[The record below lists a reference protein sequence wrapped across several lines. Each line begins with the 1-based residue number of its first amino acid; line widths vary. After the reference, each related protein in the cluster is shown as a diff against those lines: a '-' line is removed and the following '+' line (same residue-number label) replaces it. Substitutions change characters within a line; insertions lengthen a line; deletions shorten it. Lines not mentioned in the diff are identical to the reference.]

1 MELLQK
7 DLKMVTGATMNIAM
21 SSVGLGMQDLLA
33 RPRFEEDLDQ
43 FCADQNAQVVVIMTM
58 TTDEHSQPH
67 REISVYSKDRIY
79 RDQISDVLDNS
90 GEVDLE
96 LELLQS
102 PFADLTLYRQGNV
115 KASRKQVLPILK
127 SFLHGDVTPD
137 VSSKE
142 FVRQTSVAKATEGF
156 SHFDPVT
163 SSVPEESPE
172 VNNEVVFDLSFSTGS
187 ESEMK
192 MRSVDFGSP
201 DDSLKN
207 LSNSAIEFDPFS
219 SLNDVAGDRLVQN
232 IGQDKSKGQVTSG
245 KPASSLFLS
254 SANSINLLDFV
265 ISDSELVDP
274 FSSVDSTNMSANDP
288 KRELSVDKVDM
299 KEKEPGNVERSEN
312 EMVPT
317 VDQLMNTDS
326 KTDNNTTADI
336 DFSPTSNTHAQNNF
350 DSAIWASNST
360 INENSFIPDRS
371 QDFNVFESEIVKID
385 SASLFN
391 HGESSFLFDNVSID
405 DQSEAKA
412 DIKSRSVDLLGL
424 GTMSVHKPAEKSA
437 SLIVECDPQ
446 SQADNLAEL
455 DEADFFEKVST
466 PDQHNSGE
474 NSPFVNSGISTPY
487 EFSSLYHS
495 RTESESG
502 LAPPNS
508 LMDRGIDEGGQDFH
522 LPSFNSAE
530 MVERIHKK
538 KASIGNTFDLLVPD
552 PSELEEGLLSA
563 STPYTPQNSFRED
576 ADPYLLRDVELPSL
590 NNSDMVEKVQQKRNS
605 MVAGLDDTN
614 DVGGILF
621 GYTPTNQSAQLDSS
635 ENPFGNFANQV
646 PWESTEVPSDQ
657 SSKNPFFSLNN
668 DKDMDHTDSLEHVP
682 FTPMNTFVDVS
693 GAEFMKQRNS
703 LSDPDLMVKLNSL
716 KRNSEGAITQL
727 GTNPFEDFGAG
738 IDAGEGNQPS
748 QTGSQDVWDI
758 FGGGYNENVTQ
769 SENEDN
775 LNPFMNFSD
784 NPITFP
790 AADVNNI
797 FGVNESE
804 PIENL
809 SRENLAHYGSKETLT
824 ISELHDKANIEA
836 ANVVAQNVAIE
847 IIQDAME
854 TFPNLTH
861 PVIAQQVTTE
871 VMEISGLVG
880 IAADSGQDVIGSN
893 EPPKPVPTES
903 PRLRTDY
910 SIETDYLPSMDPL
923 HGSLNMIASSAN
935 SRSVE
940 TDAEKEVVESES
952 FRKVSCTEINAQE
965 IKTISDL
972 PELKAAIKDTIQEL
986 IFENN
991 MQEAMDT
998 FEEPYKSEENTLW
1011 NEGISGTKDDV
1022 RNKEKEIP
1030 HDDEYQAYTFDAG
1043 LVQTSDDENELI
1055 DSQIDHVEHIIL
1067 PEKSSEISTTEIL
1080 IHQATDSFEEEIP
1093 EMNDMAIQ
1101 TDKIVGS
1108 VPASVKNTQA
1118 HTEGSSVF
1126 DPMNTSAITEER
1138 YSNDTAD
1145 ETYNYNKIFNAGDD
1159 EHDSDVDVEND
1170 ATTGMYMGRTTNL
1183 TVDTAYASAAVSKLT
1198 GKSPIEVSPDYVDTI
1213 VGYYAGT
1220 VESVDDAVHKNE
1232 VNVGENVKTITEEF
1246 ADLDCFECVSN
1257 DTDGLNIDS
1266 DMADPVSANKQLIEE
1281 VPYSLDKH
1289 DDMFGKFEHQLI
1301 DTNETFENMSL
1312 SDSSPENI
1320 LDLAAKE
1327 DAIILDD
1334 NRQVEY
1340 GQNVRSMSPNA
1351 KKHVLEQATFSLEE
1365 LGDMFDNYE
1374 KQLELRHELYKVVS
1388 SSDSSPEENTA
1399 YAQKTL
1405 CLSTEFDRENTAS
1418 TDREDLENATREKQD
1433 FSYLLEEDFENQFER
1448 GATAASLP
1456 GMHTMSTWKQENH
1469 LFVELDDEDIKQD
1482 SESMIEEEDLDSFH
1496 HVMDTF
1502 PDDSVEP
1509 YYESENVDGQNQAG
1523 KIDENVWDDLKDEPE
1538 NSNSQEHVHR
1548 NNGDMVEHESKDDGH
1563 QDIKGKIGEF
1573 NADYIES
1580 ESLDNLNH
1588 ANRIDD
1594 TRDFGAYECEHANHQ
1609 DQDGGI
1615 KDESESV
1622 ESQDHVYKIDED
1634 DGDFAKYE
1642 FKHPD
1647 HVHDDMNKKDDVD
1660 FKDDSERFG
1669 NQEHVERYDDDTVE
1683 DDDDY
1688 ATDEA
1693 YTNQD
1698 KYESESVDSQE
1709 LRGRIDK
1716 DDGDFGKPDYAY
1728 HQDYDGNICEDYDGH
1743 VKDHSESVYPSYHD
1757 DRFDADHEDLSKYES
1772 EDGQDHAHDI
1782 DDDDDDDQIKD
1793 GSESIDSQDHA
1804 NRIHEDDGDFAKHE
1818 FKHDHGGRIDE
1829 EDDDHVKYQCASK
1842 ESIDEGDGDQVDY
1855 GPGSVCVQDYE
1866 GRMQDDGE
1874 SENVEIVVKSYI
1886 NDNDGGDCVQN
1897 EYEQA
1902 DYQNHAERIEDEVV
1916 DSSREKDNRKQDGNM
1931 YEFGGEAG
1939 HQIQLEYDANEN
1951 IELNDSSTTSF
1962 DDGVNDIMFNFKS
1975 DHKIKLKD
1983 FKRGGSETTS
1993 TAEHNSISPDSSNS
2007 FPSSPTDSDNS
2018 ELVTVME
2025 NEIKYKHDQEN
2036 YSQDRAWLVQSDV
2049 VQDDENRRETHNL
2062 DLYQN
2067 KCEEDVYSDHDSHL
2081 AGSGHILASDIGIT
2095 SGLDDF
2101 FGLNEPEFKD
2111 KTSDN
2116 ENAGVINDD
2125 KFYISFTDSTTEDVP
2140 SNSVNDYDPFNLLT
2154 DNHEM
2159 NENVNA
2165 FEPLIGNNNQNEIND
2180 NDPFEKLTKCDEI
2193 KDNVTDAFSTEDKID
2208 SLNSSDKYNFFSND
2222 EKDHVYNGASFP
2234 EQENLLTISSM
2245 PVESV
2250 SSIETPVEETVSGFY
2265 EINPEINTGE
2275 HVKEFISNS
2284 VCVTNLGDM
2293 ETGFYVVNSEE
2304 NDLKETV
2311 NFSIEKFAIDKA
2323 NEIIKDII
2331 PKDEMECSVSS
2342 QESSE
2347 AGVYEFQEPERENSD
2362 IMDDCV
2368 DVRIT
2373 QTQGMDHTSYSDNS
2387 YQEGSGYLDNDA
2399 QSALLET
2406 KDPSIDTDQ
2415 TQMDTGN
2422 SYSLLE
2428 SLNCEQDVGQSIDSI
2443 GEPRDI
2449 INIAKELRVD
2459 QARASINNGETVHA
2473 NEHQDDVISEYNV
2486 VVHENID
2493 IVNAEEVNLHDD
2505 NNDLTTDINQDN
2517 KASIKGNND
2526 TMETLNN
2533 ETEVNTK
2540 INNDDIQHTESYMH
2554 DSSENDDSQ
2563 GFNEVENVCPAAE
2576 EDDHIDE
2583 TGFDPSELKNKRF
2596 MMKTGPGMPQISID
2610 LASSVESSLS
2620 NDSDREA
2627 FIEVEAELTSD
2638 FTEDETEIHQTCNE
2652 RDDDDADDKEN
2663 IRPNMN
2669 NAESWMKVDT
2679 VTPAIDIKFDSEN
2692 KSGSQRELILNDF
2705 DAEIQ
2710 GTVLQNISIGSAFS
2724 PLESPCE
2731 NAFEIG
2737 YQINPLFPEYNN
2749 NYEVDDVGDS
2759 TDEES
2764 GDLKKKPFV
2773 RFSNDIITDDHE
2785 IEKLEELAD
2794 SLVSVAVQDALFELE
2809 NSTSEKDGPGD
2820 EINTKILIIA
2830 DNLVKEVI
2838 TEAIEIVGNQEPNT
2852 FVEFEIADAMK
2863 ETGLEEDDSS
2873 DSDDGSSTTT
2883 EGSYQIDVSDDL
2895 TLDSSPE
2902 KELEVEETHPSSEA
2916 DPQLSLSISSPDDDV
2931 SVDNSC
2937 SIIDQSDPAIAP
2949 SFKKIPVDGS
2959 YRSFS
2964 FPDYE
2969 DHTLTSNPLDSNTG
2983 IVFEFA
2989 KGENDVNSRTFR
3001 QSSGLTLVKQD
3012 TIVPDIVISTE
3023 MSPEYDV
3030 EDITDYGADMSMTE
3044 NTESKDELSDDETD
3058 KNINY
3063 VTTYVSFVEGEI
3075 ASMNTT
3081 ANLESHLGDEAL
3093 DKGLPVNEIQ
3103 DENEEDNLVDFKLED
3118 VTRRTLDLTTNE
3130 TDAYLILS
3138 MSAVS
3143 NKEANDG
3150 DSVVANTVT
3159 VDLSSQV
3166 IRKQSIQNNDDTSG
3180 ESDNIE
3186 VLVASSA
3193 QRQEVPADNFD
3204 TFDDGIQLT
3213 GMGEDDLR
3221 ENTGAH
3227 IKDMIEKE
3235 NFNEVSNQVDLG
3247 AGFVDHK
3254 SNNKIGEFDV
3264 YDAATFSNLSEK
3276 PIEISEYSENVV
3288 EKHIDH
3294 FVERLNFVEKTEHVQ
3309 SFDDEVSE
3317 IVEQTKQFSDV
3328 VEKADD
3334 NMAVTGDVWSF
3345 VEKPFSNVELFDL
3358 SFAENCTDNDLA
3370 IEKVIDMPIEQKTVA
3385 KDESEEI
3392 IDDLQINNGETHIS
3406 EAHDQM
3412 SDVEILNEV
3421 IEPQGDDIRVEE
3433 IGIEN
3438 RSTQEQIKQDL
3449 LLNTETYNQLV
3460 DGFNESELDKLHD
3473 YVDKTYFTGTESE
3486 TTQSHVIQDLSEGAE
3501 IHNQLVNNV
3510 NEDKS
3515 HLSGDDVN
3523 NEDITR
3529 RENAYDEDSTIVEPT
3544 KEFNDV
3550 EKADDNVAETNNVW
3564 SFVEKP
3570 ILNVEQFDISF
3581 AENCADNDDLA
3592 IEKVI
3597 DMPVEHKTVSKDESV
3612 NIIDDLQINYG
3623 GTHISEAHDQ
3633 MSDVEILNEVIW
3645 PHGDDI
3651 RVEEIGIEN
3660 GSTQEQIEQDLLQ
3673 NTETYDQLVDGFN
3686 ENELDKLQ
3694 DYEFLTDLT
3703 GTKSE
3708 TTQSHVLQDLS
3719 EYAEI
3724 QNQLVINVNENKSH
3738 TSHDD
3743 VNNVDITR
3751 RENAYDE
3758 DSTIVEPTKQFSDV
3772 VEKADDNFAETNNV
3786 WSFVEKPF
3794 LHVEQFDVS
3803 FAENC
3808 ADNYLA
3814 MENVIDMPVQHKTVA
3829 KDESVKI
3836 IDDLQIKDGETHF
3849 SEAHDQS
3856 SDDWMFNEDIEPHSD
3871 VIRNEEI
3878 GIKNG
3883 STQKQIEQ
3891 DLLQN
3896 TETYN
3901 QLVDGFNETE
3911 LVKLQDYDDKTYFT
3925 ETDSETTQSHVFKEL
3940 SDDTEIHNQLV
3951 DNVNESISHTSQ
3963 DDDNNLDISRSE
3975 NTKTQSQYVNDSLLD
3990 DETKKK
3996 MPLFKDESDEIEA
4009 LMEVQPANTY
4019 TKEIEET
4026 TKEVYKPL
4034 IKDNSEDSGFSLGTR
4049 PKHRSSEYVT
4059 RKEIFYTTSGRMSVS
4074 IDSILDPPTDQELD
4088 IAANSQVTIEEEPS
4102 MPIDGDEDLPTADQT
4117 QADVV
4122 EKPLVPQKTG
4132 EVTTQPAN
4140 NDKVVVKEK
4149 AMDETQEW
4157 HEDPIPGMGH
4167 QAAMESESDS
4177 ESESDNEYGRPAR
4190 PDSLPNGA
4198 RKKKK
4203 ISPVRMFSPDSTDA
4217 LIEGIDDLPTPDDL
4231 DTPDDLEGEG
4241 LEWEDET
4248 PIDPTDTKKKFVEYM
4263 SHDDEQEKYEN
4274 TTFRKVEIAGKDFRV
4289 DMKVIE
4295 PYKKVLSHGGYYG
4308 DGLNAIILFCGC
4320 YLPDRSRSDYQYV
4333 MDNLFLY
4340 VISTLELLVAEDYLI
4355 VYFHGATPRGQM
4367 PSFGWLKRCYQM
4379 IDRRLRK
4386 NLKALLMVHPTLWLK
4401 TVVLMTKPFIS
4412 SKFSSKLRFVK
4423 TLQELGKVV
4432 PMEYIYVPDPVQH
4445 TERML
4450 QIDPDYLEKWE
4461 KEQIGKSK
4469 EKLDKGQEKM
4479 GEKMKKEPEEKTGEK
4494 LKKDIEKKSEIPVK
4508 KKLFSFFKRKK

>member
-1 MELLQK
+1 
-7 DLKMVTGATMNIAM
+7 
-21 SSVGLGMQDLLA
+21 
-33 RPRFEEDLDQ
+33 
-43 FCADQNAQVVVIMTM
+43 
-58 TTDEHSQPH
+58 
-67 REISVYSKDRIY
+67 
-79 RDQISDVLDNS
+79 
-90 GEVDLE
+90 
-96 LELLQS
+96 
-102 PFADLTLYRQGNV
+102 
-115 KASRKQVLPILK
+115 
-127 SFLHGDVTPD
+127 
-137 VSSKE
+137 
-142 FVRQTSVAKATEGF
+142 
-156 SHFDPVT
+156 
-163 SSVPEESPE
+163 
-172 VNNEVVFDLSFSTGS
+172 
-187 ESEMK
+187 
-192 MRSVDFGSP
+192 
-201 DDSLKN
+201 
-207 LSNSAIEFDPFS
+207 
-219 SLNDVAGDRLVQN
+219 
-232 IGQDKSKGQVTSG
+232 
-245 KPASSLFLS
+245 
-254 SANSINLLDFV
+254 
-265 ISDSELVDP
+265 
-274 FSSVDSTNMSANDP
+274 
-288 KRELSVDKVDM
+288 
-299 KEKEPGNVERSEN
+299 
-312 EMVPT
+312 
-317 VDQLMNTDS
+317 
-326 KTDNNTTADI
+326 
-336 DFSPTSNTHAQNNF
+336 
-350 DSAIWASNST
+350 
-360 INENSFIPDRS
+360 
-371 QDFNVFESEIVKID
+371 
-385 SASLFN
+385 
-391 HGESSFLFDNVSID
+391 
-405 DQSEAKA
+405 
-412 DIKSRSVDLLGL
+412 
-424 GTMSVHKPAEKSA
+424 
-437 SLIVECDPQ
+437 
-446 SQADNLAEL
+446 
-455 DEADFFEKVST
+455 
-466 PDQHNSGE
+466 
-474 NSPFVNSGISTPY
+474 
-487 EFSSLYHS
+487 
-495 RTESESG
+495 
-502 LAPPNS
+502 
-508 LMDRGIDEGGQDFH
+508 
-522 LPSFNSAE
+522 
-530 MVERIHKK
+530 
-538 KASIGNTFDLLVPD
+538 
-552 PSELEEGLLSA
+552 
-563 STPYTPQNSFRED
+563 
-576 ADPYLLRDVELPSL
+576 
-590 NNSDMVEKVQQKRNS
+590 
-605 MVAGLDDTN
+605 
-614 DVGGILF
+614 
-621 GYTPTNQSAQLDSS
+621 
-635 ENPFGNFANQV
+635 
-646 PWESTEVPSDQ
+646 
-657 SSKNPFFSLNN
+657 
-668 DKDMDHTDSLEHVP
+668 
-682 FTPMNTFVDVS
+682 
-693 GAEFMKQRNS
+693 
-703 LSDPDLMVKLNSL
+703 
-716 KRNSEGAITQL
+716 
-727 GTNPFEDFGAG
+727 
-738 IDAGEGNQPS
+738 
-748 QTGSQDVWDI
+748 
-758 FGGGYNENVTQ
+758 
-769 SENEDN
+769 
-775 LNPFMNFSD
+775 
-784 NPITFP
+784 
-790 AADVNNI
+790 
-797 FGVNESE
+797 
-804 PIENL
+804 
-809 SRENLAHYGSKETLT
+809 
-824 ISELHDKANIEA
+824 
-836 ANVVAQNVAIE
+836 
-847 IIQDAME
+847 
-854 TFPNLTH
+854 
-861 PVIAQQVTTE
+861 
-871 VMEISGLVG
+871 
-880 IAADSGQDVIGSN
+880 
-893 EPPKPVPTES
+893 
-903 PRLRTDY
+903 
-910 SIETDYLPSMDPL
+910 
-923 HGSLNMIASSAN
+923 
-935 SRSVE
+935 
-940 TDAEKEVVESES
+940 
-952 FRKVSCTEINAQE
+952 
-965 IKTISDL
+965 
-972 PELKAAIKDTIQEL
+972 
-986 IFENN
+986 
-991 MQEAMDT
+991 
-998 FEEPYKSEENTLW
+998 
-1011 NEGISGTKDDV
+1011 
-1022 RNKEKEIP
+1022 
-1030 HDDEYQAYTFDAG
+1030 
-1043 LVQTSDDENELI
+1043 
-1055 DSQIDHVEHIIL
+1055 
-1067 PEKSSEISTTEIL
+1067 
-1080 IHQATDSFEEEIP
+1080 
-1093 EMNDMAIQ
+1093 
-1101 TDKIVGS
+1101 
-1108 VPASVKNTQA
+1108 
-1118 HTEGSSVF
+1118 
-1126 DPMNTSAITEER
+1126 
-1138 YSNDTAD
+1138 
-1145 ETYNYNKIFNAGDD
+1145 
-1159 EHDSDVDVEND
+1159 
-1170 ATTGMYMGRTTNL
+1170 
-1183 TVDTAYASAAVSKLT
+1183 
-1198 GKSPIEVSPDYVDTI
+1198 
-1213 VGYYAGT
+1213 
-1220 VESVDDAVHKNE
+1220 
-1232 VNVGENVKTITEEF
+1232 
-1246 ADLDCFECVSN
+1246 
-1257 DTDGLNIDS
+1257 
-1266 DMADPVSANKQLIEE
+1266 
-1281 VPYSLDKH
+1281 
-1289 DDMFGKFEHQLI
+1289 
-1301 DTNETFENMSL
+1301 
-1312 SDSSPENI
+1312 
-1320 LDLAAKE
+1320 
-1327 DAIILDD
+1327 
-1334 NRQVEY
+1334 
-1340 GQNVRSMSPNA
+1340 
-1351 KKHVLEQATFSLEE
+1351 
-1365 LGDMFDNYE
+1365 
-1374 KQLELRHELYKVVS
+1374 
-1388 SSDSSPEENTA
+1388 
-1399 YAQKTL
+1399 
-1405 CLSTEFDRENTAS
+1405 
-1418 TDREDLENATREKQD
+1418 
-1433 FSYLLEEDFENQFER
+1433 
-1448 GATAASLP
+1448 
-1456 GMHTMSTWKQENH
+1456 
-1469 LFVELDDEDIKQD
+1469 
-1482 SESMIEEEDLDSFH
+1482 
-1496 HVMDTF
+1496 
-1502 PDDSVEP
+1502 
-1509 YYESENVDGQNQAG
+1509 
-1523 KIDENVWDDLKDEPE
+1523 
-1538 NSNSQEHVHR
+1538 
-1548 NNGDMVEHESKDDGH
+1548 
-1563 QDIKGKIGEF
+1563 
-1573 NADYIES
+1573 
-1580 ESLDNLNH
+1580 
-1588 ANRIDD
+1588 
-1594 TRDFGAYECEHANHQ
+1594 
-1609 DQDGGI
+1609 
-1615 KDESESV
+1615 
-1622 ESQDHVYKIDED
+1622 
-1634 DGDFAKYE
+1634 
-1642 FKHPD
+1642 
-1647 HVHDDMNKKDDVD
+1647 
-1660 FKDDSERFG
+1660 
-1669 NQEHVERYDDDTVE
+1669 
-1683 DDDDY
+1683 
-1688 ATDEA
+1688 
-1693 YTNQD
+1693 
-1698 KYESESVDSQE
+1698 
-1709 LRGRIDK
+1709 
-1716 DDGDFGKPDYAY
+1716 
-1728 HQDYDGNICEDYDGH
+1728 
-1743 VKDHSESVYPSYHD
+1743 
-1757 DRFDADHEDLSKYES
+1757 
-1772 EDGQDHAHDI
+1772 
-1782 DDDDDDDQIKD
+1782 
-1793 GSESIDSQDHA
+1793 
-1804 NRIHEDDGDFAKHE
+1804 
-1818 FKHDHGGRIDE
+1818 
-1829 EDDDHVKYQCASK
+1829 
-1842 ESIDEGDGDQVDY
+1842 
-1855 GPGSVCVQDYE
+1855 
-1866 GRMQDDGE
+1866 MQDDGK
-1874 SENVEIVVKSYI
+1874 SENVEIVVKSFI

-2036 YSQDRAWLVQSDV
+2036 YSQDRAWFVQSNV
-2049 VQDDENRRETHNL
+2049 VQDDKNRRETHNL

-2067 KCEEDVYSDHDSHL
+2067 KSEEDVSDHDSHL

-2165 FEPLIGNNNQNEIND
+2165 FEPLIGNNKQNEIND
-2180 NDPFEKLTKCDEI
+2180 NDPFENLTKFDEI

-2284 VCVTNLGDM
+2284 VCDTNLGDM

-2331 PKDEMECSVSS
+2331 PKDEMECSVSK

-2368 DVRIT
+2368 DVRIS

-2505 NNDLTTDINQDN
+2505 SNDLTTDINQDN

-2526 TMETLNN
+2526 TMETLND

-2540 INNDDIQHTESYMH
+2540 INNDDIQHTESDMH

-2669 NAESWMKVDT
+2669 DAESWMKVDT

-2737 YQINPLFPEYNN
+2737 YQINPLIPEYNN
-2749 NYEVDDVGDS
+2749 NYEVDDIGDS

-2785 IEKLEELAD
+2785 IEKLKELAD
-2794 SLVSVAVQDALFELE
+2794 SLVSVAVQDALFEVE

-2820 EINTKILIIA
+2820 EINTKILNIA

-2895 TLDSSPE
+2895 ILDSSPE

-2931 SVDNSC
+2931 SVDNSS

-2969 DHTLTSNPLDSNTG
+2969 DHTLTSNSLDSNTG

-3030 EDITDYGADMSMTE
+3030 EDITDYGADMSMSE

-3058 KNINY
+3058 KNINF

-3103 DENEEDNLVDFKLED
+3103 DEIEEDNLVDFKLED

-3143 NKEANDG
+3143 DKEANYE

-3166 IRKQSIQNNDDTSG
+3166 IRKQSFQNNDDTSG

-3254 SNNKIGEFDV
+3254 SNNKTGEFDV

-3317 IVEQTKQFSDV
+3317 IVEQKQFSDV
-3328 VEKADD
+3328 VKKADD

-3345 VEKPFSNVELFDL
+3345 VEKPISNVELFDL
-3358 SFAENCTDNDLA
+3358 NFVENCTDNDLA

-3412 SDVEILNEV
+3412 FDVEILNEV

-3473 YVDKTYFTGTESE
+3473 YDDKTYFTGTESE

-3529 RENAYDEDSTIVEPT
+3529 RENAYDEDSTIVEQT

-3612 NIIDDLQINYG
+3612 DIIDDLQINYG

-3686 ENELDKLQ
+3686 ETELDKLQ
-3694 DYEFLTDLT
+3694 DYEFLTDFTGTKSETTQSHVLQDLSEDAEIQNQLVDNVNENKSHTSQDDVNDVAITRGENAYDEDSTIVEPTKQFSDVVGKADDNVAETDNVWSFVEKPISSMEQFHVSFAENCADNYLAMEKVIDMPVEHKTVSKDESVEIKDDLQIKDDETHFSEAHDQSSDDGLFNEDIEPHSDVIRVEEIGIKNGSTQEQIKQDLLLNTETYNQLVDGFNESELDKLHDYDDKTYFTGTESETTQSHVIQDLSEGAEIHNQLVNNVNEDKSHLSGDDVNNEDITRRENAYDEDSTIVEQTKEFNDVEKADDNVAETNNVWSFVEKPILNVEQFDISFAENCADNDDLAIEKVIDMPVEHKTVSKDESVDIIDDLQINYGGTHISEAHDQMSDVEILNEVIWPHGDDIRVEEIGIENGSTQEQIEQDLLQNTETYDQLVDGFNETELDKLQDYEFLTDFTGTKSETTQSHVLQDLSEDAEIQNQLVDNVNENKSHTSQDDVNDVAITRGENAYDEDSTIVEPTKQFSDVVGKADDNVAETDNVWSFVEKPISSMEQFHVSFAENCADNYLAMEKVIDMPVEHKTVSKDESVEIKDDLQIKDDETHFSEAHDQSSDDGLFNEDIEPHSDVIRVEEIGIKNGSTQKQIEQDLLQNTETYDQLVDGFNETELDKLQDYEFLTALT

-3724 QNQLVINVNENKSH
+3724 QNQIVNNVNENKSH
-3738 TSHDD
+3738 TSQDD
-3743 VNNVDITR
+3743 VNDVAITR

-3758 DSTIVEPTKQFSDV
+3758 NSTIVEPTKQFSDV
-3772 VEKADDNFAETNNV
+3772 VEKADDNVAETNNV
-3786 WSFVEKPF
+3786 WSFVEKPI
-3794 LHVEQFDVS
+3794 LHVEQCDVS
-3803 FAENC
+3803 FGENC

-3836 IDDLQIKDGETHF
+3836 IDDLQIKDDETHF

-3856 SDDWMFNEDIEPHSD
+3856 SDDGMFNEDIEPHSD
-3871 VIRNEEI
+3871 VIRVEEI

-3901 QLVDGFNETE
+3901 QLVDSFNETE
-3911 LVKLQDYDDKTYFT
+3911 LGKLQDYDDKTYFT
-3925 ETDSETTQSHVFKEL
+3925 ETESETTQSHVFKEL
-3940 SDDTEIHNQLV
+3940 SEGTEIHNHLV

-3963 DDDNNLDISRSE
+3963 DDDNNVDISRSE

-4009 LMEVQPANTY
+4009 LMEVQPANAY

-4102 MPIDGDEDLPTADQT
+4102 MVSRSFYIFCSLSALVGAIVISHCLAFSPYHPAPTFA
-4117 QADVV
+4117 
-4122 EKPLVPQKTG
+4122 
-4132 EVTTQPAN
+4132 
-4140 NDKVVVKEK
+4140 
-4149 AMDETQEW
+4149 
-4157 HEDPIPGMGH
+4157 
-4167 QAAMESESDS
+4167 SDS
-4177 ESESDNEYGRPAR
+4177 SVFFFSFKIGPVIG
-4190 PDSLPNGA
+4190 PHSQW
-4198 RKKKK
+4198 KK
-4203 ISPVRMFSPDSTDA
+4203 IYFSQMGAKHSKWKVSKNNYFFYFFF
-4217 LIEGIDDLPTPDDL
+4217 L
-4231 DTPDDLEGEG
+4231 DINILFISHPY
-4241 LEWEDET
+4241 
-4248 PIDPTDTKKKFVEYM
+4248 KFNLC
-4263 SHDDEQEKYEN
+4263 KYNNEN
-4274 TTFRKVEIAGKDFRV
+4274 T
-4289 DMKVIE
+4289 
-4295 PYKKVLSHGGYYG
+4295 L
-4308 DGLNAIILFCGC
+4308 IINFKAFFSKTTTTL
-4320 YLPDRSRSDYQYV
+4320 
-4333 MDNLFLY
+4333 
-4340 VISTLELLVAEDYLI
+4340 ISQ
-4355 VYFHGATPRGQM
+4355 F
-4367 PSFGWLKRCYQM
+4367 
-4379 IDRRLRK
+4379 
-4386 NLKALLMVHPTLWLK
+4386 
-4401 TVVLMTKPFIS
+4401 
-4412 SKFSSKLRFVK
+4412 
-4423 TLQELGKVV
+4423 
-4432 PMEYIYVPDPVQH
+4432 
-4445 TERML
+4445 
-4450 QIDPDYLEKWE
+4450 
-4461 KEQIGKSK
+4461 
-4469 EKLDKGQEKM
+4469 
-4479 GEKMKKEPEEKTGEK
+4479 
-4494 LKKDIEKKSEIPVK
+4494 
-4508 KKLFSFFKRKK
+4508 